1 MTVGLPALAAAN
13 PYIRS
18 PGTAQPHDMAVAP
31 MVGLSAHHGLE
42 VGAKFDFLLADPG
55 FIPMLN
61 NSVYLEGSAFVAQ
74 RHGLFV
80 APELRWDFHIHPQW
94 TVFGVGGI
102 EANLNSDDEDEDVG
116 LVFAAGAFWRIP
128 GKSFLLRGEVDAAHA
143 AARIGAVFPL

>member
-1 MTVGLPALAAAN
+1 MVCLPRPASAA

-18 PGTAQPHDMAVAP
+18 PGTAQHHDMAVAP
-31 MVGLSAHHGLE
+31 MVGFSGPHGLE
-42 VGAKFDFLLADPG
+42 VGAKVDVLLSDPG
-55 FIPMLN
+55 FIPTLN

-74 RHGLFV
+74 RRGFFV

-102 EANLNSDDEDEDVG
+102 EANLNADDEEDGVS

-128 GKSFLLRGEVDAAHA
+128 GKAFLVRGEVDAAHG
-143 AARIGAVFPL
+143 AARMGAVFPL